1 VYGKILW
8 RIGNA
13 AEALIL
19 ACSTNVSLYENYPA
33 FYFHLSIFFLIELL
47 CFSLLAFGFLQGYA
61 LRSEWRY
68 VQPIVYL
75 VALFIW
81 GCTLWSY
88 QPNPKAKIESDS
100 ERDRGLLAEQ
110 IIKVLSTLRS
120 FLKIGGEL

>member
-47 CFSLLAFGFLQGYA
+47 CFSPLAFGFLQKYA
-61 LRSEWRY
+61 LRSERRY
-68 VQPIVYL
+68 VQPMAYL
-75 VALFIW
+75 VALLIW
-81 GCTLWSY
+81 VCTQWRD
-88 QPNPKAKIESDS
+88 QPNSERETESEN
-100 ERDRGLLAEQ
+100 ERDRRFLTEQ
-110 IIKVLSTLRS
+110 TMGALSRMCL